1 MPYKNTKS
9 PDEYSGPERRR
20 HIRDY
25 DEDAIERLEQ
35 IVQNMPQFTAE
46 EQVLVRQVLEAYR
59 GWQVLGKAMKMLI
72 VLLPFRV
79 SWSGSDFCSEVVA
92 DSLKLPNAW
101 HTSPGDL
108 WDWAVQQ
115 PGARVVPDD
124 ELMIP
129 WSAANG

>member
-9 PDEYSGPERRR
+9 PDEYSGPERRSHTR
-20 HIRDY
+20 KY

-72 VLLPFRV
+72 VLLAGI
-79 SWSGSDFCSEVVA
+79 SALVVGMGH
-92 DSLKLPNAW
+92 LKTVLKGW
-101 HTSPGDL
+101 LT
-108 WDWAVQQ
+108 
-115 PGARVVPDD
+115 
-124 ELMIP
+124 
-129 WSAANG
+129 